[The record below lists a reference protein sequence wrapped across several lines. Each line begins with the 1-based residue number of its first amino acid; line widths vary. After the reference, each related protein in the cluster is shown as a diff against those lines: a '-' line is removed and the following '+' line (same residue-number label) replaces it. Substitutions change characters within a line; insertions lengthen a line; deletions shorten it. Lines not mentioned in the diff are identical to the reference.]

1 VYIIVR
7 APPAQ
12 GPRHRLRPRPR
23 GIDRTINYLV
33 EKNGRCMQ
41 YRHFPGE
48 PSAPVQV
55 EPNSE
60 KYHEKL
66 VV

>member
-12 GPRHRLRPRPR
+12 GPRHRPR

-41 YRHFPGE
+41 YRQFPSE